1 MIRPLR
7 RQHRAIILVLAV
19 ALAVVFI
26 AGLSQRKSTPT
37 NPRLPDALLK
47 TSAGGPR

>member
-7 RQHRAIILVLAV
+7 RQHRGIILVLAV
-19 ALAVVFI
+19 VLAVVFI
-26 AGLSQRKSTPT
+26 AGIGLRKSTPK
-37 NPRLPDALLK
+37 NSRLPDTLLK